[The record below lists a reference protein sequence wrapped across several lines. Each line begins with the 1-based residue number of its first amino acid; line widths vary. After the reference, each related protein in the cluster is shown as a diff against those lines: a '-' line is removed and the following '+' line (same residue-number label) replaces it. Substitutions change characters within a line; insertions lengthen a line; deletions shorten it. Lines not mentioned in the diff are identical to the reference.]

1 MEIQENLEFYL
12 LIVILFQF
20 FLIIYSNVTT
30 TTSVRKG
37 HQTPEYYVV
46 TY

>member
-1 MEIQENLEFYL
+1 MEIQGNLEFYL
-12 LIVILFQF
+12 LIVLLFQF
-20 FLIIYSNVTT
+20 FLISYSNV

-37 HQTPEYYVV
+37 HQTPEHYVV